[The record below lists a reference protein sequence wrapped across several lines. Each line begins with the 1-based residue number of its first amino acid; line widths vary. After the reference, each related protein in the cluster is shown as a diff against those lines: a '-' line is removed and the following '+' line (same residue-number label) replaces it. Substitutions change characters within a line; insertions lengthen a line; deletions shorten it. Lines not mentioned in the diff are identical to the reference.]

1 MKEGEGISQRT
12 YMPDTQMQMTVWLWL
27 EGWELVVSRDG
38 QREGEWDI
46 SNSVNNKNK
55 VNKVKNK
62 SILFEIKF

>member
-1 MKEGEGISQRT
+1 
-12 YMPDTQMQMTVWLWL
+12 MQMTVWLWL